1 VRVPPDEGRTP
12 VTPGPATQGGLELW
26 SGPEGELLARKRAEL
41 EVVQAELAARELV
54 LGGFQAEL
62 AAFETQYRCA
72 LGARYARLDDL
83 TERLEAGRDAGAPPP
98 AAEKTEKA
106 EEAGP
111 DGTDGGDDGQN
122 WAWARGEREAP
133 TDADRRPTV
142 SETAKRLFR
151 RLARSIHPDLAA
163 DPRERERRTNLM
175 VEANH
180 AYEKGDLAA
189 LRRLLQGWER
199 SPDAVVG
206 TTTRAELERTMR
218 RIDRARERLAEID
231 AELAALEASAMGWLR
246 RRVQKAAGEGWDL
259 LAHMARELD
268 RQILEAEEELARLPF
283 QGVSV

>member
-1 VRVPPDEGRTP
+1 MRVPPGEGRAP
-12 VTPGPATQGGLELW
+12 MTPGSAAQGGLELW
-26 SGPEGELLARKRAEL
+26 PGPEGELLARKRAEL

-72 LGARYARLDDL
+72 LGARYARLDEL
-83 TERLEAGRDAGAPPP
+83 TERLDAERGTGDPPP
-98 AAEKTEKA
+98 TAEQ
-106 EEAGP
+106 EAGP
-111 DGTDGGDDGQN
+111 AEPDRGDDAGQN
-122 WAWARGEREAP
+122 WAWARGERAAP
-133 TDADRRPTV
+133 TDAERRSTV

-180 AYEKGDLAA
+180 AYEKGDVAA

-218 RIDRARERLAEID
+218 TIDRARERLAEID
-231 AELAALEASAMGWLR
+231 GELAALEASAMGWLR
-246 RRVQKAAGEGWDL
+246 RRVQKAADEGWDL

-268 RQILEAEEELARLPF
+268 RQILEAEEELARLPV